1 MSDLRTA
8 AQQALETC
16 PFCGNEPRFSGNASI
31 WQDEARYVELSLGC
45 CVSMTEQI
53 GWRRARDM
61 THEAKTAE
69 LQNRLRLKWNARAAL
84 EQPEQAEPMAW
95 IEHGLVEAPDGLV
108 WEKRSVGYYTPLYTH
123 PPRRE
128 PEPPPEPISD
138 AKIRAEFR
146 DLDRHTLP
154 GDMTLEDWFEAGVR
168 FAERQHEIV

>member
-1 MSDLRTA
+1 VELLR
-8 AQQALETC
+8 QALEALEN
-16 PFCGNEPRFSGNASI
+16 GKR
-31 WQDEARYVELSLGC
+31 V
-45 CVSMTEQI
+45 
-53 GWRRARDM
+53 RAGEGGTKYQPPLEDS
-61 THEAKTAE
+61 AIAA
-69 LQNRLRLKWNARAAL
+69 LRAAL
-84 EQPEQAEPMAW
+84 KQPEPMCVGCEGKPTLQNSPCAVCGKIAQQEQGPVAW